1 MTRPL
6 WRKSLFLCACLMG
19 LPVRCASSPSDPQP
33 VREPAVAGSW
43 YPGDAGALERL
54 IDNLLNAAPSADLKG
69 RLIALVAPHAGYA
82 YSGPTAAAA
91 YRQAQGSKY
100 DAVVILAPSHRE
112 YLEGASVYARGCYR
126 TPLGAVPVDEDL
138 ADAIISGDKKD
149 IQAGMAGHRTEVGEH
164 SLEIQLPFLQRALPD
179 LKIVPI
185 VIGNHTLKS
194 ARRMADAIA
203 RAVENRQ
210 VLLVASSDLYHGEDY
225 RACVEI
231 SGNTLDDVQKLDVKG
246 LARGLD
252 KGRCQ
257 ACGRGPILIAM
268 MAAKHLGADR
278 ARTIARTNSNDVIG
292 KRGGYVVGYGAV
304 ALFASGGDADEEAR
318 FPKEAKHELLEIAR
332 ASVEHSAK
340 DEPLP
345 PLDVRCAALNE
356 TGAAFVTL
364 KRKGRLRG
372 CIGCLPPGR
381 MPLGLTVQQ
390 MAKKAALEDPR
401 FRPVQ
406 PEELREIEIEIS
418 VLTPLQPLDDVE
430 KIELGRHGLWI
441 RKGYASGV
449 LLPQV
454 PVEQGWDCQTYLE
467 RICLKAGLPTDAW
480 KDADTRLWT
489 FEAIVFGEPE
499 R

>member
-6 WRKSLFLCACLMG
+6 WKKSLLLGAFLMV
-19 LPVRCASSPSDPQP
+19 LPVRCTSSSSAPQP
-33 VREPAVAGSW
+33 VRESAVAGSW
-43 YPGDAGALERL
+43 YPGDATALQRL

-91 YRQAQGSKY
+91 YRQVQGRKY
-100 DAVVILAPSHRE
+100 DAVIVLAPSHRD
-112 YLEGASVYARGCYR
+112 YLEGASVYARGSYR
-126 TPLGAVPVDEDL
+126 TPLGAVPVDTEL
-138 ADAIISGDKKD
+138 ADAIIAGDKKG
-149 IQAGMAGHRTEVGEH
+149 IQAGVAGHRTEAGEH
-164 SLEIQLPFLQRALPD
+164 SLEIQLPFLQRTLPD

-185 VIGNHTLKS
+185 IIGNHTLKS

-203 RAVENRQ
+203 HAAENRQ
-210 VLLVASSDLYHGEDY
+210 VLIVASSDLYHGEDY
-225 RACVEI
+225 DACVEI
-231 SGNTLDDVQKLDVKG
+231 SGNTLDDIQKLDAKS

-268 MAAKHLGADR
+268 MAAKQLGADR
-278 ARTIARTNSNDVIG
+278 AQVLARTNSNDVTG

-304 ALFASGGDADEEAR
+304 ALLASENNADEKAQLPED
-318 FPKEAKHELLEIAR
+318 AKRELLEIAR
-332 ASVEHSAK
+332 ASLEHSAK
-340 DEPLP
+340 GDPLP
-345 PLDVRCAALNE
+345 PLDIRCAELNE

-372 CIGCLPPGR
+372 CIGCLPPGQ

-390 MAKKAALEDPR
+390 MARSATLKDPR

-418 VLTPLQPLDDVE
+418 VLTPLQPLDNVE
-430 KIELGRHGLWI
+430 KIEIGRHGLWI

-454 PVEQGWDCQTYLE
+454 PVEQGWDRQTYLE

-480 KDADTRLWT
+480 KAPDTRLWT
-489 FEAIVFGEPE
+489 FEAIVFGEHE